1 MIFITAVRCGDD
13 NGYMDPARAARS
25 AVLSAR
31 SPNVSAVSG
40 AICSSGGIMNA
51 VSAALKKALS

>member
-13 NGYMDPARAARS
+13 DEYMAPAGAARS

-31 SPNVSAVSG
+31 SINASAVSG
-40 AICSSGGIMNA
+40 AVCSSKSIMNA
-51 VSAALKKALS
+51 VIAALKKALN